1 MKLIVWLGNPGKKY
15 ENTRHSVGFLCVD
28 FLQKGLGGS
37 EWQDSR
43 FQGCISKLEWGS
55 NSTILIK
62 PMTYMNL
69 SGDAVAALTNFYKI
83 PPEDILVISD
93 DIDMDFAKIRYRQK
107 WSHGGQN
114 WLRDIIEKLGTDTF
128 SRIKIGIG
136 RDIRYEVVDWVLSK
150 FSSDELRQ
158 LQEEVFPSIEER
170 VKQWMVS

>member
-15 ENTRHSVGFLCVD
+15 ENTRHNVGFLCVD

-55 NSTILIK
+55 SSTILIK
-62 PMTYMNL
+62 PTTYMNL
-69 SGDAVAALTNFYKI
+69 SGDAVTNLTNFYKI

-93 DIDMDFAKIRYRQK
+93 DIDMGFAKIRYRQK

-150 FSSDELRQ
+150 FNSDELRQ

-170 VKQWMVS
+170 VRQWMVS